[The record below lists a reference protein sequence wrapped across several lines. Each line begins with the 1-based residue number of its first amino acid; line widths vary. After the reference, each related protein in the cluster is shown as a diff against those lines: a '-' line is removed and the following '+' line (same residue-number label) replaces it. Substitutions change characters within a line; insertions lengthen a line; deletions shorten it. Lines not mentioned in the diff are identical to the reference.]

1 MPEGVHVQ
9 VEVTSRDQLDEVLD
23 AGVVDVLLDNFT
35 TDEIREAVAHVAGRA
50 SLEASGNITLDTI
63 RAYAETGV
71 DRIATGA
78 LTHSAPWLDLAM
90 DVDQVEGTEVAVP
103 GADAPGEGA

>member
-1 MPEGVHVQ
+1 M
-9 VEVTSRDQLDEVLD
+9 R
-23 AGVVDVLLDNFT
+23 
-35 TDEIREAVAHVAGRA
+35 RVAGRA

-78 LTHSAPWLDLAM
+78 LTHSAPWLDLAL
-90 DVDQVEGTEVAVP
+90 DVDQVDGDEPA
-103 GADAPGEGA
+103 GAAGARDRRRRRTWLESVTGLRAEED